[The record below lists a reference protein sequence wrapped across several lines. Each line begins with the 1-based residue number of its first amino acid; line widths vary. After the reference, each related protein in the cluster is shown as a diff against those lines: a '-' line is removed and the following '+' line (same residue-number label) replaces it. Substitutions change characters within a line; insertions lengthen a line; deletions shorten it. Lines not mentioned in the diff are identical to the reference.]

1 MHLWDC
7 CVKHVSLAVLASVL
21 PKCLRQTELP
31 ECGYRAKERAKA
43 NWQRAQKA
51 AEKSIT
57 MNLLKGKR
65 E

>member
-1 MHLWDC
+1 MQGKT
-7 CVKHVSLAVLASVL
+7 VVSLVCSNAAITSTPISLHHA
-21 PKCLRQTELP
+21 KRF
-31 ECGYRAKERAKA
+31 YFWFRAKVRAKA